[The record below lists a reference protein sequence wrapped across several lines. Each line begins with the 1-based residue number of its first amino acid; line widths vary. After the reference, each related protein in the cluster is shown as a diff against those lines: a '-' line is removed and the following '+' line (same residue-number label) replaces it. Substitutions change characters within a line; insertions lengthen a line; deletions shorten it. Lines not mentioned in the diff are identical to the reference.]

1 MEEKKIGKGLDLAC
15 RDLKVGMV
23 DLINGSGLPPTLV
36 NYVLGDLM
44 NETRYLMQQAIEQ
57 EEKDFEEMTKETLEE
72 KNKSKGEK
80 KNGE

>member
-44 NETRYLMQQAIEQ
+44 NETGYLMQQAIEQ
-57 EEKDFEEMTKETLEE
+57 EEKDFEEMTK
-72 KNKSKGEK
+72 KNFRRKE
-80 KNGE
+80 